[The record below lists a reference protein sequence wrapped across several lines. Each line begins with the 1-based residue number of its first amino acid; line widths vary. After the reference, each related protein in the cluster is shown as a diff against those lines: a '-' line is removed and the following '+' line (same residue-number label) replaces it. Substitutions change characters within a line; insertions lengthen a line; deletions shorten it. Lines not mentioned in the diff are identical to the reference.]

1 MKSGGGS
8 PCLENG
14 TGDLPFPELKF
25 YTNFFVK
32 AIKGILKKLAM
43 DSKALFDRIPVEIW
57 AKILNYLPYICV
69 YEDNITCELSL
80 VCKKFEEIC
89 QSESLV
95 PVKDLCI
102 YGDKKHQGFWTA
114 RPSYGLRD
122 FESVAEIIIRSKK
135 LTALK
140 FKSVNLETA
149 NALLRI
155 AFHACPKLT
164 HVEIEE
170 ISDMYPTVYSK

>member
-1 MKSGGGS
+1 
-8 PCLENG
+8 
-14 TGDLPFPELKF
+14 
-25 YTNFFVK
+25 
-32 AIKGILKKLAM
+32 M
-43 DSKALFDRIPVEIW
+43 DSQALFDRIPVEIW

-149 NALLRI
+149 KALMRI
-155 AFHACPKLT
+155 AFYACPKLT

-170 ISDMYPTVYSK
+170 ISDMYPKNKSFYFYNLKKISNKIE